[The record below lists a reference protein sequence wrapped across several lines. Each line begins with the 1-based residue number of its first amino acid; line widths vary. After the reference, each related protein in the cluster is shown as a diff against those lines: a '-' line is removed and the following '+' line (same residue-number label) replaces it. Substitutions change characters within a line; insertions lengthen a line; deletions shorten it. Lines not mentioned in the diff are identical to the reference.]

1 MKKKEENVIWSFVN
15 KHPNLIYFI
24 IITVFAIVAR
34 FLMFDYYSSD
44 YTTFLKPW
52 FDTLK
57 QYGGLTGL
65 SQNIGNYTPIYM
77 TLLAILTYFPI
88 KSIVSIKIL
97 SIIFDFIG
105 AIAAKRIVGEVL
117 KDHKHKDK
125 ISLMIYALYL
135 FLPTVLLNGAYW
147 AQCDS
152 IYAAF
157 VVLSLLYLI
166 KKNYK
171 IAIIFWAIAFSF
183 KFQAILIFPLF
194 VLMYI
199 AERKIKF
206 KYFLIIPATIFVLSI
221 PKVIFSHDLLAG
233 FKVYFEQAGA
243 YSEYITLNFP
253 NFYSIFLGN
262 GQNNLINTPFKEF
275 GTIGII
281 ITFIILV
288 TITYIV
294 YTKKIKFDGKAII
307 DFGLYM
313 VLIMAFFLPQMHER
327 YLFMGDVIG
336 LLYLAIN
343 IKKFYYPIMIEF
355 VSLYGYMFF
364 LFSGNATSFSTVSII
379 YLVLMILY
387 TKDMHS
393 KYLKI
398 SESR

>member
-1 MKKKEENVIWSFVN
+1 MKKKEDNVIWDFVN
-15 KHPNLIYFI
+15 KHPNLVYLI
-24 IITVFAIVAR
+24 IITVFAIIAR
-34 FLMFDYYSSD
+34 FLMFDHYSSD

-57 QYGGLTGL
+57 QYGGLAGL
-65 SQNIGNYTPIYM
+65 SQNVGNYTPIYM
-77 TLLAILTYFPI
+77 TLLAILTYFPVS
-88 KSIVSIKIL
+88 SIVSIKVL

-105 AIAAKRIVGEVL
+105 AYAAKKIVVEVL
-117 KDHKHKDK
+117 KDNKHKEK

-152 IYAAF
+152 IYTAF
-157 VVLSLLYLI
+157 VVLSILYLI
-166 KKNYK
+166 KKKN
-171 IAIIFWAIAFSF
+171 IQAIIFWAIAFSF

-206 KYFLIIPATIFVLSI
+206 KYFLLIPATIFVLSI
-221 PKVIFSHDLLAG
+221 PKVIFSHDLLVG
-233 FKVYFEQAGA
+233 FKVYFEQAGTF
-243 YSEYITLNFP
+243 SDYITLNLP

-307 DFGLYM
+307 EFGLFF
-313 VLIMAFFLPQMHER
+313 VLIMVFFLPQMHER

-343 IKKFYYPIMIEF
+343 IKKYYVPIMIEF

-364 LFSGNATSFSTVSII
+364 LFHGNATSFSTVSII
-379 YLVLMILY
+379 YLVLIVLF
-387 TKDMHS
+387 TKDMYN
-393 KYLKI
+393 KYLKLP
-398 SESR
+398 ESR